1 MKFPDVCL
9 GCRIPAA
16 PEEGRWPPKWTPSED
31 RCRNPCYFMQF
42 HEAES
47 GWQIRTVLAAQ
58 FAIVFT
64 TSTCTD
70 ALNSNPVLALISAN
84 CFVAK
89 ESWGLL
95 IPLQSPFCLELTSYL
110 LRKGTIKRRKR
121 GSGLYG
127 RHHLKCDADKRK
139 KIARGDFAHYSC
151 VRRLSGRSSVRPRV
165 SRPFL
170 PLPLFSRPLSCHKL
184 LLPNREQAVPPFNI
198 IASKPKAEGCDIIAL
213 ATAPWCL
220 CKDITLTSPFDV
232 AHQM

>member
-110 LRKGTIKRRKR
+110 LRKGTVKRRKR
-121 GSGLYG
+121 GERTLRSTSSQMRCWQTQKNRQRRFCTLFLCPTTERPFIRPSQSQSVALFY
-127 RHHLKCDADKRK
+127 RCLFF
-139 KIARGDFAHYSC
+139 RGHYPVTNFCCRIGSRRC
-151 VRRLSGRSSVRPRV
+151 RRL
-165 SRPFL
+165 
-170 PLPLFSRPLSCHKL
+170 
-184 LLPNREQAVPPFNI
+184 I
-198 IASKPKAEGCDIIAL
+198 
-213 ATAPWCL
+213 
-220 CKDITLTSPFDV
+220 
-232 AHQM
+232 

>member
-121 GSGLYG
+121 DGSGPYG

-151 VRRLSGRSSVRPRV
+151 NLESSSSVVDQNVNAPMLHYISV
-165 SRPFL
+165 S
-170 PLPLFSRPLSCHKL
+170 S
-184 LLPNREQAVPPFNI
+184 
-198 IASKPKAEGCDIIAL
+198 
-213 ATAPWCL
+213 
-220 CKDITLTSPFDV
+220 
-232 AHQM
+232 M